1 MTIAGAPSS
10 NQSLNVVTLKDWKER
25 SKSQTAIMN
34 ELNAKAKSIPEV
46 SVQGFAF
53 PEIDTGEQGRPIG
66 FVISTSQ
73 DYGDLASVA
82 GKFLEDMQ
90 KSSKFVYTNLDLK
103 FDTAQMRIK
112 VDREKAGT
120 YGITMQQ
127 ISRTLGSFLSAATIE

>member
-1 MTIAGAPSS
+1 MRKR
-10 NQSLNVVTLKDWKER
+10 NQFLRYLY
-25 SKSQTAIMN
+25 
-34 ELNAKAKSIPEV
+34 KAS
-46 SVQGFAF
+46 F
-53 PEIDTGEQGRPIG
+53 PEIDTGEQGPPIG

-73 DYGDLASVA
+73 DYGDLANVA

-112 VDREKAGT
+112 IDREKAGT

-127 ISRTLGSFLSAATIE
+127 ISRTLGSFLSAATIERVILMVELTKLFPK